1 METFRAR
8 SGPFL
13 DQYYYEPRE
22 FESIAA
28 DALRSVGLFP
38 ATPEPIRVE
47 RFIEKRFDI
56 AAQYEDLP
64 NGLLGFARFG
74 SQGAKEV
81 VVSKALSEE
90 GRKTAER
97 RINSTLAHEAGHILL
112 HAHLFTLQ
120 LRTGARSLIEG
131 DLDIVNQKVLCRDD
145 APNIRRYDGRW
156 WEYQANQM
164 IGALLLPRL
173 LAIQALEP
181 LLTFRGQFGIGILER
196 EKREEAAQSL
206 AEVFDV
212 NPSVARIKVEQIHP
226 ESEGSQLAL

>member
-1 METFRAR
+1 METFRSR

-22 FESIAA
+22 FEVIAA

-38 ATPEPIRVE
+38 VAPEPIRVD

-64 NGLLGFARFG
+64 NGLLGFTRFG
-74 SQGAKEV
+74 AQGAEEV
-81 VVSKALSEE
+81 VVSEALSEE
-90 GRKTAER
+90 GGKTAER
-97 RINSTLAHEAGHILL
+97 RISSTLAHEAGHILL
-112 HAHLFTLQ
+112 HGQLFNLQ
-120 LRTGARSLIEG
+120 LRTGARSLIED
-131 DLDIVNQKVLCRDD
+131 DLDVVNQKVLCRDD
-145 APNIRRYDGRW
+145 GPNIRRYDGRW

-164 IGALLLPRL
+164 IGALLLPRP

-181 LLTFRGQFGIGILER
+181 FLAFRGQFGIGILEKER
-196 EKREEAAQSL
+196 REEAAQSL
-206 AEVFDV
+206 SETFDV
-212 NPSVARIKVEQIHP
+212 NPSVARIKVEQIYP